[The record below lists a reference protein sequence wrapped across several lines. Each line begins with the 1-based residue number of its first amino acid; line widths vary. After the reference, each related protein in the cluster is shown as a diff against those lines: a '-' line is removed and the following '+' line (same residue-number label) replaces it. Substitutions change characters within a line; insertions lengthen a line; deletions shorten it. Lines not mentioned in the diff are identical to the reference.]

1 MTYLDLDAIRRRS
14 DDYLNI
20 ADRMVDEDQSKARAA
35 IGFAAVLTASD
46 VPDLLDEVERLHAE
60 LEES

>member
-1 MTYLDLDAIRRRS
+1 MTYLDLDAIRQRS

-20 ADRMVDEDQSKARAA
+20 DSRATPAA
-35 IGFAAVLTASD
+35 IGFLAVLTASD
-46 VPDLLDEVERLHAE
+46 VPDLLDEVERLRAE